1 MPTFLSDPYIF
12 LFTDDLYL
20 RHSCNHCQYKADQ
33 NGADIIVGDY
43 YQSTPDAGN
52 DGCSCL
58 FAMNDKGEEWIKS
71 LNGRVIPTD
80 YKTIGSVNGML
91 WTSVKEH
98 PRRSEFF
105 ARYMSDNDSTEKL
118 FTDYLPF
125 RFKVKKMLNKIGL
138 FNFIRS
144 VIK

>member
-1 MPTFLSDPYIF
+1 
-12 LFTDDLYL
+12 
-20 RHSCNHCQYKADQ
+20 
-33 NGADIIVGDY
+33 
-43 YQSTPDAGN
+43 
-52 DGCSCL
+52 
-58 FAMNDKGEEWIKS
+58 MNNKGEEWIKS
-71 LNGRVIPTD
+71 LYGRVIPTD

-125 RFKVKKMLNKIGL
+125 RFKVKKFLNKIGL